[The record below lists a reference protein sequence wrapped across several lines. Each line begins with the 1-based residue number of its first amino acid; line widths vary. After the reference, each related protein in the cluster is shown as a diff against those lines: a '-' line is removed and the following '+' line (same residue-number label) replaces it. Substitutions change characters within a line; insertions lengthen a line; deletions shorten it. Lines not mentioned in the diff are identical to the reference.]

1 MRLKS
6 PGTVKISETP
16 AWTRRR
22 AKCRP
27 RVASEDP
34 TAIAEAGTESW
45 SVATAPFGGLPTLP
59 FVGLHESMDPILVS
73 IRITEKEKGKG
84 LVCWRL
90 YCVCVCVYV

>member
-6 PGTVKISETP
+6 PGTVKISVTP

-59 FVGLHESMDPILVS
+59 FVGLHASMDPILVS
-73 IRITEKEKGKG
+73 IRITEKEREGIG
-84 LVCWRL
+84 LLETLLCL
-90 YCVCVCVYV
+90 CVSCE